1 MAEIKGLKQLGENLR
16 MLGDE
21 VGSKIARQAT
31 GKAARLVKDE
41 EVRLAPEAPA
51 DYVIEGTKVQKGNV
65 KKQIVVKRVKAN
77 DTRLTSEHLVT
88 VRGKK
93 RYGYASRVL
102 SIYEFG
108 SVKQPA
114 RPVVRRAWD
123 GKKQDA
129 LDTIVG
135 TLKRG
140 IELAV
145 KKAKK

>member
-1 MAEIKGLKQLGENLR
+1 MGEIKGLRELGENLR

-31 GKAARLVKDE
+31 GRAARLMKDE
-41 EVRLAPEAPA
+41 EVRLAPEAPE
-51 DYVIEGTKVQKGNV
+51 DYVVEGTKVPKGNV
-65 KKQIVVKRVKAN
+65 KKQIVVKRVKSN
-77 DTRLTSEHLVT
+77 DTKLTSEHLVT

-129 LDTIVG
+129 ADEIAA
-135 TLKRG
+135 TLRRG
-140 IELAV
+140 IANAV

>member
-1 MAEIKGLKQLGENLR
+1 MAEVKGLKQLGENLR

-41 EVRLAPEAPA
+41 EVRLAPEASA

-135 TLKRG
+135 TLRRG
-140 IELAV
+140 IELAA

>member
-1 MAEIKGLKQLGENLR
+1 
-16 MLGDE
+16 
-21 VGSKIARQAT
+21 
-31 GKAARLVKDE
+31 
-41 EVRLAPEAPA
+41 
-51 DYVIEGTKVQKGNV
+51 
-65 KKQIVVKRVKAN
+65 
-77 DTRLTSEHLVT
+77 VT

-129 LDTIVG
+129 LESITG
-135 TLKRG
+135 TLRKG
-140 IELAV
+140 IAAAA